1 MWDEIQKFLD
11 AIAEDDFLTEAI
23 LNQSGIEGKM
33 RTQYNPLVDAF
44 KTYDRGRFEKQSDGS
59 FRLVRK
65 GDKDDYRGK
74 SYAIP
79 PGPGAHEPGT
89 VTAKDEDPVMKSSEL
104 SDFLKENFMA
114 NLIDNM
120 RPKDIG
126 QAPGVVA
133 GGGRREFPNMM
144 GQYAPWE
151 NRKDYMWLGNTV

>member
-1 MWDEIQKFLD
+1 MDEETNWEKIQEWLATFAEDQAKGWFGMPFVPPTGVPD
-11 AIAEDDFLTEAI
+11 AIKNI
-23 LNQSGIEGKM
+23 
-33 RTQYNPLVDAF
+33 RTLEPPDNWHWD
-44 KTYDRGRFEKQSDGS
+44 GR
-59 FRLVRK
+59 RWVL
-65 GDKDDYRGK
+65 KDDEGYRGK

-114 NLIDNM
+114 NLVDNM
-120 RPKDIG
+120 RGKDIG

-151 NRKDYMWLGNTV
+151 NRKDYMWLGNTA